1 MMKVLPKRLQSGNIQ
16 KYFNNTLW
24 LFFDRFF
31 NLIVAFAVGVAVTKY
46 LGPEDFGLLSY
57 AKSIAGFLL
66 IVSSL
71 GFESLLHREFLD
83 DREEGKVMG
92 TAFIMRLGAAVASIL
107 ITVALLM
114 ITGTDA
120 LTIHMVAIFS
130 SVAVFESSFVIRSYF
145 QSIVKSRLTAIA
157 ALVQTLVLA
166 VFKLLFIYLGF
177 SVIYF
182 AGITLFASVVYGTML
197 FRNYVSNSGDIRRW
211 SFDRAYAKSLL
222 VDTWPLMIGA
232 IVTFIY
238 MKTDM
243 IIIKI
248 LMDNEA
254 VGQYAVLVRMT
265 EMFYYIPMLICNS
278 IFPALFRAKKVS
290 EQLFIQ
296 RMEYL
301 HHFLFVVAMLIG
313 IGTWFFGE
321 DVVVFLFGEEYRE
334 GAQLLP
340 LYMWTCVFIFL
351 GIAGSQWI
359 VVENL
364 QRLRLILNVGGAV
377 LNVGLNFLMIPSY
390 GITGA
395 IYATLI
401 AQAFVS
407 VFGNL
412 LLKQTRPLIGI
423 MMRSLFLPELYVQ
436 GWKYVRQKLQHR

>member
-1 MMKVLPKRLQSGNIQ
+1 MKVLPKRLESGDIQ

-107 ITVALLM
+107 ITIALLM

>member
-1 MMKVLPKRLQSGNIQ
+1 MMKVIPKRLRSGSVQ

-46 LGPEDFGLLSY
+46 LGPEQFGLLSY

-71 GFESLLHREFLD
+71 GFESLLHREFLKD
-83 DREEGKVMG
+83 GEQGKVMG
-92 TAFIMRLGAAVASIL
+92 TAFVLRIGTAVAS
-107 ITVALLM
+107 LLL
-114 ITGTDA
+114 TWLTLLLTDTDA
-120 LTIHMVAIFS
+120 LTLHLIVIFA
-130 SVAVFESSFVIRSYF
+130 SVAVFESSYVIRSYF

-182 AGITLFASVVYGTML
+182 AGITLFASVVYAIML
-197 FRNYVSNSGDIRRW
+197 FRNYVTNSGNLGQW
-211 SFDRAYAKSLL
+211 SFDGQYAKSLL
-222 VDTWPLMIGA
+222 HDTWPLMIGA

-248 LMDNEA
+248 LMNNEA
-254 VGQYAVLVRMT
+254 VGQYAVIVRMT
-265 EMFYYIPMLICNS
+265 ELWYYVPMLICNS
-278 IFPALFRAKKVS
+278 IFPAIFRAKKVS

-296 RMEYL
+296 RIEYL
-301 HHFLFVVAMLIG
+301 HHFLFAVAVLLG
-313 IGTWFFGE
+313 IGTWWVGE
-321 DVVVFLFGEEYRE
+321 DIVVLLFGDEYRE
-334 GAQLLP
+334 AGQLLP
-340 LYMWTCVFIFL
+340 MYIWTCVFIFL

-359 VVENL
+359 IVENL
-364 QRLRLILNVGGAV
+364 QRLRLVFNVGGAV
-377 LNVGLNFLMIPSY
+377 LNVGLNFLLIPQY
-390 GITGA
+390 GIAGA

-401 AQAFVS
+401 AQGFVG

-412 LLKQTRPLIGI
+412 LLKETRPLFGI
-423 MMRSLFLPELYVQ
+423 MIRSLVLPEVYVQ
-436 GWKYVRQKLQHR
+436 GWRYVRQKLK

>member
-1 MMKVLPKRLQSGNIQ
+1 MIKVLPKRLRSGNVQ

-46 LGPEDFGLLSY
+46 LGPEQFGLLSY

-83 DREEGKVMG
+83 DQEQGKVMG
-92 TAFIMRLGAAVASIL
+92 TAFVLRIGTAVLSVL
-107 ITVALLM
+107 ITVVALLL
-114 ITGTDA
+114 TGTDA
-120 LTIHMVAIFS
+120 LTLHLVVIFS
-130 SVAVFESSFVIRSYF
+130 SVAVFESAFVIRSYF
-145 QSIVKSRLTAIA
+145 QSIVKSRLTALA

-182 AGITLFASVVYGTML
+182 AGITLFASVVYAVML
-197 FRNYVSNSGDIRRW
+197 FRNYVTNSGDLSRW
-211 SFDRAYAKSLL
+211 SFDRQYAWSLL
-222 VDTWPLMIGA
+222 NDTWPLMIGA

-248 LMDNEA
+248 LMNNEA

-265 EMFYYIPMLICNS
+265 EIWYYVPMLLCNS
-278 IFPALFRAKKVS
+278 IFPAIFRAKKES
-290 EQLFIQ
+290 NRLFVQ
-296 RMEYL
+296 RIEYL
-301 HHFLFVVAMLIG
+301 HHFLFMVAVLLG
-313 IGTWFFGE
+313 IGTWLFGE
-321 DVVVFLFGEEYRE
+321 DIVVLLFGNEYRE
-334 GAQLLP
+334 AGQLLP
-340 LYMWTCVFIFL
+340 MYMWTCVFIFL
-351 GIAGSQWI
+351 GIASSQWI
-359 VVENL
+359 IVENL
-364 QRLRLILNVGGAV
+364 QRSRMFFNIGGAV
-377 LNVGLNFLMIPSY
+377 LNVGLNFLLIPQY

-401 AQAFVS
+401 AQAFVG
-407 VFGNL
+407 VFANL
-412 LLKQTRPLIGI
+412 LLKETRPLFGI
-423 MMRSLFLPELYVQ
+423 MMRSLILPEVYVQ
-436 GWKYVRQKLQHR
+436 GWHYVQKKLR

>member
-1 MMKVLPKRLQSGNIQ
+1 MIKVIPKRLRSGNVQ

-46 LGPEDFGLLSY
+46 LGPEQFGLLSY
-57 AKSIAGFLL
+57 TKSIAGFLL

-92 TAFIMRLGAAVASIL
+92 TAFVLRLGTAVVSVL
-107 ITVALLM
+107 VTVVALLL
-114 ITGTDA
+114 TDTDA
-120 LTIHMVAIFS
+120 LTLHLIVIFS
-130 SVAVFESSFVIRSYF
+130 GVAVFESAFVIRSYF

-182 AGITLFASVVYGTML
+182 AGITLFASMVYAVML
-197 FRNYVSNSGDIRRW
+197 FRNYATNSGDLSRW
-211 SFDRAYAKSLL
+211 SFDRRYAWSLL
-222 VDTWPLMIGA
+222 NDTWPLMIGA

-254 VGQYAVLVRMT
+254 VGQYAVIVRMT
-265 EMFYYIPMLICNS
+265 ELWYYVPMLICNS
-278 IFPALFRAKKVS
+278 IFPAIFRAKKVS

-296 RMEYL
+296 RIKYL
-301 HHFLFVVAMLIG
+301 HHFLFAVAVLLG

-321 DVVVFLFGEEYRE
+321 DIVVLLFGDEYRE
-334 GAQLLP
+334 AAQLLP
-340 LYMWTCVFIFL
+340 VYIWTCVFIFL

-359 VVENL
+359 IVENL
-364 QRLRLILNVGGAV
+364 QRLRLVFNVGGAV
-377 LNVGLNFLMIPSY
+377 LNVGLNFLLIPEY
-390 GITGA
+390 GIAGA

-401 AQAFVS
+401 AQGFVG

-412 LLKQTRPLIGI
+412 LLKETRPLFGI
-423 MMRSLFLPELYVQ
+423 MMRSLVLPEVYVQ
-436 GWKYVRQKLQHR
+436 GWRYVRQKWR

>member
-1 MMKVLPKRLQSGNIQ
+1 MMKVLPKRLRSGNVQ

-46 LGPEDFGLLSY
+46 LGPEQFGLLSY

-83 DREEGKVMG
+83 DQERGKVMG
-92 TAFIMRLGAAVASIL
+92 TAFVLRIGTALASVL
-107 ITVALLM
+107 FTVVALLL
-114 ITGTDA
+114 TGTDA
-120 LTIHMVAIFS
+120 LTLHLIVIFS
-130 SVAVFESSFVIRSYF
+130 SVAVFESSFVVRSYF

-182 AGITLFASVVYGTML
+182 AGITLFASVVYAVML
-197 FRNYVSNSGDIRRW
+197 LRNYLTNFGDLSRW
-211 SFDRAYAKSLL
+211 HFDRAYAKSLL
-222 VDTWPLMIGA
+222 RDTWPLMIGA
-232 IVTFIY
+232 IVTFVY

-243 IIIKI
+243 IIIKL

-254 VGQYAVLVRMT
+254 VGQYAVIVRMT
-265 EMFYYIPMLICNS
+265 ELWYYVPMLICNS
-278 IFPALFRAKKVS
+278 IFPALFRAKKVG

-296 RMEYL
+296 RIRYL
-301 HHFLFVVAMLIG
+301 HHFLFAVAVLLG
-313 IGTWFFGE
+313 IGTWFVGE
-321 DVVVFLFGEEYRE
+321 DLVVWLFGSEYRE
-334 GAQLLP
+334 AAQLLP
-340 LYMWTCVFIFL
+340 LYIWTCVFIFL

-359 VVENL
+359 IVENL
-364 QRLRLILNVGGAV
+364 QRLRLVFNVGGAV
-377 LNVGLNFLMIPSY
+377 LNVGLNFLLIPDY
-390 GITGA
+390 GIAGA

-401 AQAFVS
+401 AQGFVG

-412 LLKQTRPLIGI
+412 LLKETRPLFGI
-423 MMRSLFLPELYVQ
+423 MISSLVLPDLYVQ
-436 GWKYVRQKLQHR
+436 GWKYVRQKLK

>member
-1 MMKVLPKRLQSGNIQ
+1 MKVLPKRLQSGNIQ